1 MKHVKLFE
9 NFGANPIIT
18 ATGDF
23 SKLTKD
29 GSHIDWTQ
37 PNTYE
42 VTYHTNPSQKLRDLE
57 GSLSGPA
64 DMTLDLEQGVEEII
78 GGDQNGMNLSQRD
91 NGMVIFAADPSISPE
106 DFKRELE
113 DFVNNFNEYPEMEID
128 QCGEVLEDPLDPD
141 KRKYTPEFLRHCKAV
156 VSGSGMFMNPR
167 ITLIFKVV

>member
-1 MKHVKLFE
+1 MKHIKLFE
-9 NFGANPIIT
+9 NFGTNPIIT

-29 GSHIDWTQ
+29 GSHINWTQ
-37 PNTYE
+37 PNTYM

-57 GSLSGPA
+57 GSLPGPA

-91 NGMVIFAADPSISPE
+91 NGMVIFAADPSFSPE
-106 DFKRELE
+106 DYKRELE
-113 DFVNNFNEYPEMEID
+113 DFVNNFNENPELEKD
-128 QCGEVLEDPLDPD
+128 QCEEVLENPD
-141 KRKYTPEFLRHCKAV
+141 KRKYTPEFLNHCKAV
-156 VSGSGMFMNPR
+156 VSGSGMYMDPR

>member
-1 MKHVKLFE
+1 MRHIKLFE
-9 NFGANPIIT
+9 NFGVNPIIT

-29 GSHIDWTQ
+29 GSSIDWTQ
-37 PNTYE
+37 PNTYM
-42 VTYHTNPSQKLRDLE
+42 VTYHTTPSQKLRDLE
-57 GSLSGPA
+57 GSLPGGA

-113 DFVNNFNEYPEMEID
+113 DFINNFNENPEIEED
-128 QCGEVLEDPLDPD
+128 QCEEVLEDPD
-141 KRKYTPEFLRHCKAV
+141 KRKYTPEFLNHCKAV